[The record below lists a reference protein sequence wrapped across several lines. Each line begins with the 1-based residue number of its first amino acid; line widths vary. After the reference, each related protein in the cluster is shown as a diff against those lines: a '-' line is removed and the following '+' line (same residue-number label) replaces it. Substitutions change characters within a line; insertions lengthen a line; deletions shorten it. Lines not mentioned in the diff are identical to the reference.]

1 MSHPNGFVPRHS
13 IRIRVGEAVVPALL
27 LLPDAVDR
35 DVPGAVLLHGYS
47 SRKERMADTVGR
59 ALALRGVASIAIDLP
74 LHGDR
79 QAPLE
84 REAMRNPAALLRHWR
99 LALTECS
106 ATLDCF
112 AKDPRY
118 DPSRLAVVGYS
129 LGAYVGLAVAAQDP
143 RVRAVVLAAAGDLPL
158 GTPLERLIRAAAD
171 PIDLVRRLAGR
182 PLLMTHGTLDRTVRP
197 IDAERLFSA
206 ASEPKEM
213 RWWNA
218 GHLLPEAAID
228 DAAAWLARQL
238 RARSSEERSGVA

>member
-1 MSHPNGFVPRHS
+1 MSRPNGYVPRHS
-13 IRIRVGEAVVPALL
+13 IRIRVGEAVVPGLL
-27 LLPDAVDR
+27 MLPPEAHR
-35 DVPGAVLLHGYS
+35 DLPAAVLLHGYS
-47 SRKERMADTVGR
+47 SRKERMADTIGR

-84 REAMRNPAALLRHWR
+84 REAMLNPAALLRHWQ

-112 AKDPRY
+112 ANNARY
-118 DPSRLAVVGYS
+118 DASRLAVVGYS
-129 LGAYVGLAVAAQDP
+129 LGAYVALAVAARDP

-158 GTPLERLIRAAAD
+158 GTPFERVLRTVAD
-171 PIDLVRRLAGR
+171 PVDAVRRIAGR
-182 PLLMTHGTLDRTVRP
+182 PLLMAHGTLDGTVRP
-197 IDAERLFSA
+197 VDAERLFA
-206 ASEPKEM
+206 AAGEPKEI

-228 DAAAWLARQL
+228 DAAGWLARQL
-238 RARSSEERSGVA
+238 RARVSEERTGIA